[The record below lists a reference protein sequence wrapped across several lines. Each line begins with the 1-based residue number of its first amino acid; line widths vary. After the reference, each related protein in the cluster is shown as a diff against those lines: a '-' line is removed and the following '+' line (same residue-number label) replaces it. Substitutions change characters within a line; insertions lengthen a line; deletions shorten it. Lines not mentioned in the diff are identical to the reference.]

1 MVNMN
6 SNIIL
11 IGMPA
16 SGKSTLGVLLA
27 KRLAKSFLDTD
38 LVIQERAEM
47 SLEALQESK
56 GMAAF
61 STFEC
66 KILQSLDCRNTVI
79 STGGSAVYS
88 EAGMEH
94 LQDIGRVLFL
104 DVPLSIIKTRIGD
117 LCERGVVMQ
126 GSASLDEL
134 FIERRK
140 LYLKYAST
148 VIDCADHLPH
158 QLLAEISILC

>member
-1 MVNMN
+1 MANT
-6 SNIIL
+6 NIIL

-27 KRLAKSFLDTD
+27 KRLAKGFLDTD
-38 LVIQERAEM
+38 LVIQERAGM
-47 SLEALQESK
+47 SLNVLQTSR
-56 GMAAF
+56 GMDAF
-61 STFEC
+61 GTFEC
-66 KILQSLDCRNTVI
+66 ETLQSLDCRNTVV

-88 EAGMEH
+88 EAGMQH
-94 LQDIGRVLFL
+94 LQCIGRVLFL
-104 DVPLSIIKTRIGD
+104 DVPLSIIKARIGD

-134 FIERRK
+134 FLERRR

-148 VIDCADHLPH
+148 VIDCADKPPH
-158 QLLAEISILC
+158 QLLAEISAVC